1 MSESWKI
8 ARASVLNLQLTDKK
22 FTKNE
27 EILCNKFNES

>member
-22 FTKNE
+22 MSKRE
-27 EILCNKFNES
+27 VILCKLESVF

>member
-22 FTKNE
+22 MSKSE
-27 EILCNKFNES
+27 GILCNKFNES